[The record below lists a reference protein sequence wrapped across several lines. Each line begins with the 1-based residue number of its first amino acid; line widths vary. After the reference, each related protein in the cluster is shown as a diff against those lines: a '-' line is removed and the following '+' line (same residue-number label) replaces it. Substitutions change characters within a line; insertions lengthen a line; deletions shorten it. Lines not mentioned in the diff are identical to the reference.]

1 MNVLIS
7 RKSKSGI
14 YIYRISL
21 RKKEQ
26 EFQEKL
32 CRSLPCFSTYLGQTV
47 RAVCVYCLSLNYSF
61 LCILTHCVCVVVVVK
76 CLMPN
81 LLVFRAT
88 DFIYLLCNIGS
99 KQGSKGGNVYTDLS
113 GGTKRFPLFCLA
125 LLLAA
130 IWLIMAAI
138 FSSENFCYSDTQK
151 SWQTTEVFL
160 ICSIIIWAFDI

>member
-1 MNVLIS
+1 MSFSSLFLYIPWTNSSGCMCVLP
-7 RKSKSGI
+7 
-14 YIYRISL
+14 L
-21 RKKEQ
+21 P
-26 EFQEKL
+26 KL
-32 CRSLPCFSTYLGQTV
+32 L
-47 RAVCVYCLSLNYSF
+47 F
-61 LCILTHCVCVVVVVK
+61 LCILTHCVCVVVVK

-99 KQGSKGGNVYTDLS
+99 KQGSKGGSVYTDLS

-138 FSSENFCYSDTQK
+138 FFPLKIFAILTPRK
-151 SWQTTEVFL
+151 VGKLLKF
-160 ICSIIIWAFDI
+160 F

>member
-1 MNVLIS
+1 M
-7 RKSKSGI
+7 
-14 YIYRISL
+14 
-21 RKKEQ
+21 
-26 EFQEKL
+26 
-32 CRSLPCFSTYLGQTV
+32 
-47 RAVCVYCLSLNYSF
+47 YCLSLNYSF
-61 LCILTHCVCVVVVVK
+61 LCILTHCVCVVVVK

-88 DFIYLLCNIGS
+88 DLIYLLCNIGS
-99 KQGSKGGNVYTDLS
+99 KQGSNGGSVYTDLS

-138 FSSENFCYSDTQK
+138 FFCAEKFCYSDTQK

-160 ICSIIIWAFDI
+160 ISSSYGPLTYKAADSDNT